1 MEEMQRKGK
10 ARAIG
15 VSNFS
20 KAEIERVLKEATIT
34 PAVHQIELHPWLQ
47 QRAFVT
53 YLDSKGIHVTQY
65 SPLGNQNE
73 FYRSGSGVSQAR
85 LLNDPVLVKVG
96 KKYGKTK
103 IGRASCRERGKISE
117 VDG

>member
-34 PAVHQIELHPWLQ
+34 PAVHQLELHPWLQ

-53 YLDSKGIHVTQY
+53 YLKSKGIHITQY
-65 SPLGNQNE
+65 SVLGNQNE
-73 FYRSGSGVSQAR
+73 FYRRGSGEAEPR
-85 LLNDPVLVKVG
+85 LLDDPVLSQIG
-96 KKYGKTK
+96 QKYGKNTAQ
-103 IGRASCRERGKISE
+103 ISLGKISIH
-117 VDG
+117 